1 MSPASWGLCLNMAGT
16 ALAFFVGFPQPSHDE
31 GSRAMNFEPATPLP
45 SGETVAQ
52 RDKRIRRRK
61 TLYYAGS
68 HLALGL
74 ILIGLLTALTP
85 RSALVPDELT

>member
-31 GSRAMNFEPATPLP
+31 GVAIGLEPATPLP

-74 ILIGLLTALTP
+74 ILIGFGLQLLDL
-85 RSALVPDELT
+85 LIKGQ